1 MIVNVTVRVDWVERP
16 TMPLPNGAK
25 TAAEMMR
32 SALFGGNGFVP
43 SSAYPDD
50 PVELRQLP
58 GQFGHVITEEDIEV
72 EAARYRLERALLKPD
87 KVEAMYRGEMSPPV
101 VVAREGFAEMQ
112 RLQNR
117 RAWAR
122 RDNYSEARSNGGAVY
137 GKIRLSPSYLRS
149 HISRSSSPHP
159 HSVASSMNPSSQS
172 PSHSASR

>member
-1 MIVNVTVRVDWVERP
+1 MNFLIVNVTVRVDWVERP

-72 EAARYRLERALLKPD
+72 EAARYRLERALLHCGTHHGGQMVD
-87 KVEAMYRGEMSPPV
+87 W
-101 VVAREGFAEMQ
+101 
-112 RLQNR
+112 
-117 RAWAR
+117 RAAAPR
-122 RDNYSEARSNGGAVY
+122 IV
-137 GKIRLSPSYLRS
+137 
-149 HISRSSSPHP
+149 
-159 HSVASSMNPSSQS
+159 
-172 PSHSASR
+172 

>member
-1 MIVNVTVRVDWVERP
+1 MTVIYLIVNVTGSVDWVERP

-58 GQFGHVITEEDIEV
+58 GQFGHVITEEDVEV

-87 KVEAMYRGEMSPPV
+87 NVEAMYRGEMSPPA

-122 RDNYSEARSNGGAVY
+122 RDNYSEAQMAVLY
-137 GKIRLSPSYLRS
+137 MEKSD
-149 HISRSSSPHP
+149 
-159 HSVASSMNPSSQS
+159 
-172 PSHSASR
+172 